1 MTAIYKRELKSYFT
15 TFLGP
20 LFIGATLF
28 LLGIYF
34 SVYNLFMGYPYIG
47 YALSSV
53 VFLFLVSVPVL
64 TMRILAEER
73 RQKTDQLIL
82 TSPVGVGRIVLGKFL
97 ALATVFAIPVMIISL
112 YPLVLAGFGTIA
124 FGETYLAIL
133 GFFLYGLASIAIGI
147 FVSSLTESQVIA
159 AVLTFGILFLGY
171 VMSGLCN
178 MISPTGN
185 FLTKILGAFD
195 MAGRFEGLLDGSLQ
209 MTDIVYF
216 LSVILLSL
224 VFTVQSIQ
232 KRRYQI
238 STGTVS
244 MGAYSTAVLV
254 ISAGAVVLLALM
266 AMSSAQRDSV
276 KNHKLLFRK
285 RYMPYYMV
293 TLAYGC
299 QKRIRIVFAPWV
311 IINLLGQGADTVAL
325 LTIVTHFAGTLAA
338 PVIGRMLDKLGVKKM
353 LWIEAAY
360 IAATFSVMGLL
371 AGMLAGGAFDLGSA
385 LTWLVFGAYVLC
397 ILFEQFNM
405 VHSFMMRSIALD
417 PGEVTR
423 TLSVGLSVDHV
434 MAIIASPVMG
444 VIWHAWGV
452 QYVFYL
458 AALSA
463 VFQVAAAAMTRKV

>member
-1 MTAIYKRELKSYFT
+1 MTEQKRQWAVRVFVAVLALTALANGLGNNIMSNYFNEVFHIDSVQRGFIEVPRESPGILCMVLVAALG
-15 TFLGP
+15 FLGNLWMSVAAQVLVLVGFIVMGCMSPSYGVMLIFLFVQSLGMHLFMP
-20 LFIGATLF
+20 LNDAISMDLAERGQVGATLGRF
-28 LLGIYF
+28 KG
-34 SVYNLFMGYPYIG
+34 VNTLFNM
-47 YALSSV
+47 L
-53 VFLFLVSVPVL
+53 
-64 TMRILAEER
+64 
-73 RQKTDQLIL
+73 
-82 TSPVGVGRIVLGKFL
+82 
-97 ALATVFAIPVMIISL
+97 
-112 YPLVLAGFGTIA
+112 
-124 FGETYLAIL
+124 
-133 GFFLYGLASIAIGI
+133 
-147 FVSSLTESQVIA
+147 A
-159 AVLTFGILFLGY
+159 AVLVFVGFRTGFFSFHARTILPFVIGGIA
-171 VMSGLCN
+171 
-178 MISPTGN
+178 T
-185 FLTKILGAFD
+185 
-195 MAGRFEGLLDGSLQ
+195 
-209 MTDIVYF
+209 
-216 LSVILLSL
+216 
-224 VFTVQSIQ
+224 
-232 KRRYQI
+232 
-238 STGTVS
+238 
-244 MGAYSTAVLV
+244 
-254 ISAGAVVLLALM
+254 AGAVVLLALM

-299 QKRIRIVFAPWV
+299 QKRIKIVFAPWV

-417 PGEVTR
+417 PSEVTR
-423 TLSVGLSVDHV
+423 TLSVGVSVDHV

-444 VIWHAWGV
+444 MVWNGWGV

-463 VFQVAAAAMTRKV
+463 LFQVAAAHTDTNWK